1 MKSIRNFI
9 VRTDIKEADGQKR
22 PQITIP
28 CYSCRKTCHLISSDE
43 TLKNIL
49 NGKEIK
55 KLDGGNCRTANIVC
69 AARCKT
75 HGDIYIGKTGEELRE
90 DSANTSTMAKTD
102 QIAMNSQRPY
112 TNTNTNLTKYWS
124 FDIKRE
130 STSKA
135 WKRVM
140 RRQIHL
146 FTGYKSTYGTQ
157 YRIETLR
164 TWVLWSLGR
173 HYCVKYG
180 TFA

>member
-55 KLDGGNCRTANIVC
+55 KLDGGNCRTANTVC

-112 TNTNTNLTKYWS
+112 TNTNTNLTKY
-124 FDIKRE
+124 
-130 STSKA
+130 
-135 WKRVM
+135 
-140 RRQIHL
+140 
-146 FTGYKSTYGTQ
+146 
-157 YRIETLR
+157 
-164 TWVLWSLGR
+164 
-173 HYCVKYG
+173 
-180 TFA
+180 